1 MASIEGLFSVTQTI
15 MQPSFDRAQAA
26 PRRLP
31 AWTPIMPTRFVGRR
45 RELDE
50 VSQLVKSTRLIT
62 LIGAAGCGKTRL
74 AQRVAD
80 QVYPLYPEGVYWV
93 ELAPLDDPIRIPQ
106 ALAAVLNI
114 PEQTDNPVEAGVVS
128 ALQGRQVFI
137 ILDNCEH
144 LLNDTARLVSE
155 LLTSTPVTVL
165 ATSREPLAIVGE
177 QRYPVRPM
185 ALPDADLSLSELAEN
200 EAIELF
206 IQRAQAVVP
215 PFALTSQNGPV
226 IASICRRLDGI
237 PLALEL
243 AAARLNVLTV
253 EQIAAHLDDR
263 FNLFVT
269 APHLTLT
276 QHQTLYAAI
285 EWSDRLLSP
294 NEQAM
299 LRRMAV
305 FAAGCSL
312 EIAVAVCG
320 EDGPEHGQA
329 LTILS
334 SLVDKSL
341 VVADTMQGSEARY
354 HLLEIIRQYAREKL
368 IAAGEWDAI
377 HTRLLDYFVERSR
390 AISLPSPFAQIAPTD
405 LAWLERE
412 YDNIRLALTW
422 ALEHHQ
428 IEAGLS
434 IANAVYALWDVRN
447 TVREGRLWYERF
459 FMHLDDTL
467 PLALRVIALTQAAY
481 LAMFLGDP
489 PAAFNWSR
497 AAVAL
502 CESAGNHDPSLL
514 SYALSGIAGAAR
526 AAGDVAT
533 LFQVNERIIQLQRE
547 AGDTL
552 ALGMS
557 YYAQGVTTMILGEYQ
572 TAHQLLNEA
581 LLSARRDEDITRL
594 IIVLNALGDLAR
606 FEGNFVQAVTCYE
619 ESLVITRKIGAVRE
633 MSTAEIGLA
642 RAWLRSGEFDRA
654 YHLLRQNLSM
664 HHAQADRYGILQGL
678 AAFSAWAASVGLLTV
693 SVRLMA
699 VVSHHEDSRQALLDS
714 AHVADQRD
722 DDLYREHC
730 LQQLGAATFEA
741 EYNIGKI
748 LSLDQAVEFALNLA
762 PPVIPAAAA
771 QGARISVLTK
781 REREIV
787 ALIGRGFANGEIADT
802 LVLSKRTVEKHIA
815 NILSKLD
822 FTTRSQLIRW
832 AVENDLT
839 ALP

>member
-1 MASIEGLFSVTQTI
+1 MGKDT
-15 MQPSFDRAQAA
+15 
-26 PRRLP
+26 LP
-31 AWTPIMPTRFVGRR
+31 LIISTPHVLTSFVGRT
-45 RELDE
+45 REVDE
-50 VSQLVKSTRLIT
+50 IKDLLTNSHLVT
-62 LIGAAGCGKTRL
+62 LVGTAGCGKTRL
-74 AQRVAD
+74 AQQVASQLSGLFHD
-80 QVYPLYPEGVYWV
+80 GICWI
-93 ELAPLDDPIRIPQ
+93 ELARLEDALLVTQVIAVSLHTAEQMDASLMDGILDTIQNKQMLI
-106 ALAAVLNI
+106 V
-114 PEQTDNPVEAGVVS
+114 
-128 ALQGRQVFI
+128 
-137 ILDNCEH
+137 LDNCEH
-144 LLNDTARLVSE
+144 LLTAVTPLVETLLRASPRLRI
-155 LLTSTPVTVL
+155 L
-165 ATSREPLAIVGE
+165 ATSREPLTLVSE
-177 QRYPVRPM
+177 QRYPV
-185 ALPDADLSLSELAEN
+185 LPLSVPSVDLPLDQVRQADAIQLFVERARMIIPKFELTRDN
-200 EAIELF
+200 VTSI
-206 IQRAQAVVP
+206 IQ
-215 PFALTSQNGPV
+215 
-226 IASICRRLDGI
+226 ICRQLDGI
-237 PLALEL
+237 PLAIEL

-253 EQIAAHLDDR
+253 EQIAARLHDG

-276 QHQTLYAAI
+276 QHQTLYAAV
-285 EWSDRLLSP
+285 EWSDRLLSLP
-294 NEQAM
+294 EQAM
-299 LRRMAV
+299 LRRMSV

-312 EIAVAVCG
+312 ETAEAVCS
-320 EDGPEHGQA
+320 EDGSEHSQV
-329 LTILS
+329 LSILS

-341 VVADTMQGSEARY
+341 VIADTNQSGEARY

-368 IAAGEWDAI
+368 IAVGEWDAI
-377 HTRLLDYFVERSR
+377 HTRLLDYFVRHTNT
-390 AISLPSPFAQIAPTD
+390 ISMPSPWMPIAQTS
-405 LAWLERE
+405 LSWLERE

-422 ALEHHQ
+422 ALDHHQ

-434 IANAVYALWDVRN
+434 IANAVYALWNVRN

-459 FMHLDDTL
+459 IVHLNDTL
-467 PLALRVIALTQAAY
+467 PLALRVTALTQAAY
-481 LAMFLGDP
+481 LAMILGDP
-489 PAAFNWSR
+489 PAAFHWSR
-497 AAVAL
+497 TAVAL
-502 CESAGNHDPSLL
+502 CESAGNYDPSLL

-581 LLSARRDEDITRL
+581 LLTTRHNEDIPRL
-594 IIVLNALGDLAR
+594 ILILIALGDLAR

-642 RAWLRSGEFDRA
+642 RAWLRLGEFDRT
-654 YHLLRQNLSM
+654 YELLRQNLSM
-664 HHAQADRYGILQGL
+664 HHAQADRYGMLQAL
-678 AAFSAWAASVGLLTV
+678 AAFSAWAASVGMMTV

-722 DDLYREHC
+722 DDLYREQC
-730 LQQLGAATFEA
+730 LQQLGKASFET
-741 EYNIGKI
+741 EHNIGKI
-748 LSLDQAVEFALNLA
+748 LSLALAVEFALNLV
-762 PPVIPAAAA
+762 PPVVSALGI
-771 QGARISVLTK
+771 QDMRVDTLTK

-787 ALIGRGFANGEIADT
+787 VLIGRGFANGEIADA

-815 NILSKLD
+815 NILSKLGI
-822 FTTRSQLIRW
+822 TTRSQLIRW

>member
-1 MASIEGLFSVTQTI
+1 MNQKAIPVTLT
-15 MQPSFDRAQAA
+15 
-26 PRRLP
+26 LP
-31 AWTPIMPTRFVGRR
+31 NIATSFVGRKQ
-45 RELDE
+45 EVDE
-50 VSQLVKSTRLIT
+50 VMGLLTTSRLVT
-62 LIGAAGCGKTRL
+62 LVGTAGCGKTRL
-74 AQRVAD
+74 AQQVASQINGQFQD
-80 QVYPLYPEGVYWV
+80 GIFWI
-93 ELAPLDDPIRIPQ
+93 ELARLEDPLLVTQVVAVSLHTVEQ
-106 ALAAVLNI
+106 ADAPLVDSILDTI
-114 PEQTDNPVEAGVVS
+114 QHKQILIV
-128 ALQGRQVFI
+128 
-137 ILDNCEH
+137 LDNCEH
-144 LLNDTARLVSE
+144 LLTAVAPLVE
-155 LLTSTPVTVL
+155 TLLRAAPQLRIL
-165 ATSREPLAIVGE
+165 ATSREPLTLVGE
-177 QRYPVRPM
+177 QRFSV
-185 ALPDADLSLSELAEN
+185 LPLS
-200 EAIELF
+200 
-206 IQRAQAVVP
+206 VP
-215 PFALTSQNGPV
+215 PVGLQLDQVRQADAIQLFVERARVIIPKFELTRDNVTSIIQ
-226 IASICRRLDGI
+226 ICRQLDGI
-237 PLALEL
+237 PLAIEL

-253 EQIAAHLDDR
+253 EQIAARLHDR

-269 APHLTLT
+269 ASHLTLT
-276 QHQTLYAAI
+276 QHQTLYAAV

-294 NEQAM
+294 PEQAM
-299 LRRMAV
+299 LRRMSV

-312 EIAVAVCG
+312 ETAEAVCS
-320 EDGPEHGQA
+320 EDGSEHSQV

-341 VVADTMQGSEARY
+341 VIADTTQSSEARY

-368 IAAGEWDAI
+368 NAAGEWDAI
-377 HTRLLDYFVERSR
+377 HTRLLDYFVRHIN
-390 AISLPSPFAQIAPTD
+390 AISMPSPYMPIAQTS
-405 LAWLERE
+405 LSWLERE
-412 YDNIRLALTW
+412 YDNIRVALTW
-422 ALEHHQ
+422 AVGHHQ

-447 TVREGRLWYERF
+447 TVHEGRLWYERF
-459 FMHLDDTL
+459 FVHLNETL
-467 PLALRVIALTQAAY
+467 PLALRVTALTQAAY

-502 CESAGNHDPSLL
+502 CECAGNNDQSLL

-547 AGDTL
+547 VDDLPG
-552 ALGMS
+552 LGMS

-581 LLSARRDEDITRL
+581 LLSARRDEDIPRL

-606 FEGNFVQAVTCYE
+606 IEGNFVRAVTCYE

-678 AAFSAWAASVGLLTV
+678 AAFSAWAASVGLMTA

-722 DDLYREHC
+722 DALYREQC
-730 LQQLGAATFEA
+730 LQQLGTASFET

-748 LSLDQAVEFALNLA
+748 LSLSLAVEFALNLV
-762 PPVIPAAAA
+762 PPIAASTDLAVD
-771 QGARISVLTK
+771 ILTS

-787 ALIGRGFANGEIADT
+787 ALIGRGFANGEIAST

-815 NILSKLD
+815 NILSKLG
-822 FTTRSQLIRW
+822 FTTRAQIIRW
-832 AVENDLT
+832 AIENNLT